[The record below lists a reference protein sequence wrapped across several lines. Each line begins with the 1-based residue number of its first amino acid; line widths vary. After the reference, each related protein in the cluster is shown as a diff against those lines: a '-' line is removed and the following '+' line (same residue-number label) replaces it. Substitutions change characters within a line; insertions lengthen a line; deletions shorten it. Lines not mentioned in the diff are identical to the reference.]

1 MDKELEFI
9 ESLYDEANDQIKEV
23 YKEQKKNRD
32 ELLQKIAMI
41 MLSYTVLDS
50 LMSLSRGDKIR
61 EYSKLSKIIKESIKN
76 ESKLQESV
84 IENILTDTVNKTF
97 KFYSYN
103 ASLKDVRKIIEA
115 NFKGKHFSER
125 VWENETEVAKHLH
138 KQVDK
143 FLNGKISVNQIKKD
157 MEKTFN
163 ASAYNTKRLVTT
175 EVARCSAEAF
185 DRFCKETGVKKVRYN
200 ATLDNKLCND
210 CSQYHDKVFDF
221 KDKIERPRHP
231 CCRCFYTIED
241 DAYKNELSKHK
252 NNDILSN
259 KRWLKSNFSTQKKF
273 DRHIEKHLSEYGD
286 ITSEDYLNIA
296 RDLLSAPLSNDIEG
310 FISKDGFILKYRKS
324 TNDFAI
330 GRADGKI
337 STLFKPDKNIEYW
350 KEQISLFK
358 DKGE

>member
-1 MDKELEFI
+1 MDKELEFN
-9 ESLYDEANDQIKEV
+9 ESLYEEAEEQIKEV

-32 ELLQKIAMI
+32 KLLQEMAMI
-41 MLSYTVLDS
+41 MLTYTVLDGI
-50 LMSLSRGDKIR
+50 MSLSRADKIK
-61 EYSKLSKIIKESIKN
+61 EYSKLSKGIKEAIKG
-76 ESKLQESV
+76 EIELQESV
-84 IENILTDTVNKTF
+84 IGNVLTDTANKTF
-97 KFYSYN
+97 NFYSYN
-103 ASLKDVRKIIEA
+103 ANLKDVRKIVEN
-115 NFKGKHFSER
+115 NFKGKHFSKR
-125 VWENETEVAKHLH
+125 VWDNENDVAKKLH
-138 KQVDK
+138 SQIKD
-143 FLNGKISVNQIKKD
+143 FLDGKVNVNQIKKEI
-157 MEKTFN
+157 EKTFN
-163 ASAYNTKRLVTT
+163 NGAYNTKRLVET
-175 EVARCSAEAF
+175 EVARVSSDAF
-185 DRFCKETGVKKVRYN
+185 DRLCKETGVRKVRYN
-200 ATLDNKLCND
+200 ATLDNRLCDD

-310 FISKDGFILKYRKS
+310 FISKDGFIFKYRIS